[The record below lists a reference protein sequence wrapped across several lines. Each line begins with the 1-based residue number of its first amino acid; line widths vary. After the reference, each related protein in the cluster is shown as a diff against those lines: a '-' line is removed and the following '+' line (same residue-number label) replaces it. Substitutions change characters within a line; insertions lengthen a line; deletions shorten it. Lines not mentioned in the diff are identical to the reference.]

1 MTEVAVPAE
10 SDLYQQYPDLTRL
23 ARVLRRSQG
32 GFSLFFAECNL
43 PVLRQQ
49 LATALLERLE
59 SPPVRVDLSPT
70 DIDTET
76 IDEIIARQVNGSP
89 PDAPVFLF
97 GLEQLLP
104 SLSSDKLRATVQQL
118 NWRRSSLARLQRPL
132 LIWLPRYALDLLA
145 EQTPDFYDWYSGVFS
160 FAVQTEQREQS
171 EAGAFQD
178 LWSET
183 GVHAAE
189 HMSSSEKK
197 RWLGTLQE
205 LLHEHPEMDKS
216 RAVLLENLGY
226 LLDSM
231 GDREKALS
239 YYQQSLTIKQEIGD
253 KSGEGTTLNN
263 ISQIYDSRGDFDTAL
278 NYLKQ
283 SLQIQQDIGDK
294 SGEGTTLNNISQ
306 IYDSRGDL
314 DTALNYLK
322 QSLQIQQEIGD
333 KSGEGTTLNNI
344 SQIFKIHGDFDTALD
359 YLKQSLQIQREI
371 GDKSGEG
378 ITLNNI
384 SQIFKTRG
392 DLNAALNYL
401 KQSLQIQQEVGNKFG
416 EGTTLNNISQIY
428 DSRGDFDTAL
438 NYLKHSLQIQQEIGN
453 VAGLC
458 ATLFNI
464 GHIHQQNAETEEAMI
479 IWVEVYRLA
488 KKMNL
493 AQALNALENLAPQLG
508 IKDGLEGWERL
519 SNSTFPEDLSIP
531 LLDS

>member
-49 LATALLERLE
+49 LATALSERLE

-70 DIDTET
+70 DIDTKT

-104 SLSSDKLRATVQQL
+104 SLFSDKLRATVQQL

-160 FAVQTEQREQS
+160 FPIQTEQREQS
-171 EAGAFQD
+171 EADAFQG

-183 GVHAAE
+183 GIHAAE
-189 HMSSSEKK
+189 HMNNSEKK

-205 LLHEHPEMDKS
+205 LLHEHPEIDKS
-216 RAVLLENLGY
+216 RAKLLNSLGS
-226 LLDSM
+226 LLTSI
-231 GDREKALS
+231 GDKKKALS
-239 YYQQSLTIKQEIGD
+239 HLKKSLQITQEIDD
-253 KSGEGTTLNN
+253 KFGQGAALNN
-263 ISQIYDSRGDFDTAL
+263 ISQIFKARGDFDTALSYLKQSLQITQEIDDKFGQGAALNNISQIFKARGDFDTAL

-283 SLQIQQDIGDK
+283 SLQITQEIGDTHGRGK
-294 SGEGTTLNNISQ
+294 ALNNMATIAHDRGDLNTALNYLKQSLQITQETGDTHGKGTTLNNISQ
-306 IYDSRGDL
+306 IYHDRGDL

-322 QSLQIQQEIGD
+322 QSLQIRQEIGD
-333 KSGEGTTLNNI
+333 T
-344 SQIFKIHGDFDTALD
+344 H
-359 YLKQSLQIQREI
+359 
-371 GDKSGEG
+371 
-378 ITLNNI
+378 
-384 SQIFKTRG
+384 
-392 DLNAALNYL
+392 
-401 KQSLQIQQEVGNKFG
+401 G

-428 DSRGDFDTAL
+428 HDRGDLDTAL
-438 NYLKHSLQIQQEIGN
+438 NYLKQSLHIRQEIGD
-453 VAGLC
+453 VKGLC
-458 ATLFNI
+458 TTLFNI
-464 GHIHQQNAETEEAMI
+464 GHIHKQNEEEEEAI
-479 IWVEVYRLA
+479 AAWAKVYRLA
-488 KKMNL
+488 KKINL
-493 AQALNALENLAPQLG
+493 AKALDALEHLAPQLG
-508 IKDGLEGWERL
+508 IEDGLAGWEQL
-519 SNSTFPEDLSIP
+519 SDQSPPKLEHSVD
-531 LLDS
+531 